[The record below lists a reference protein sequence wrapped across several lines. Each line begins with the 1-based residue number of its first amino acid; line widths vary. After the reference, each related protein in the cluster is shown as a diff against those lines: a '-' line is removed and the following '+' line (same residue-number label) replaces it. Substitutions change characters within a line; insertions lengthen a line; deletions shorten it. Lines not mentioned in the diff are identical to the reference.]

1 MTMNRIFS
9 AIRAC
14 SNLSSPRSCRSCGQ
28 PATKDALFNVGNGI
42 AVVERYCDQCVK
54 TVEDSS
60 RSLA

>member
-1 MTMNRIFS
+1 
-9 AIRAC
+9 
-14 SNLSSPRSCRSCGQ
+14 
-28 PATKDALFNVGNGI
+28 LFNVGNGI